1 MNSSNRPSDRGLER
15 LFPGDSELA
24 GRMRALD
31 WSQTDLG
38 PPEHWPENLRVAVS
52 LCLTSRIPIVMY
64 WGPNF
69 TVLYNDPYISFL
81 GETKHPRYLGQPGRE
96 CWSEIWET
104 IGPMLESVRATGK
117 ATWSEDLLMF
127 FARRLPREEVYVRF
141 TFGPILAAD
150 GRTVGGIFCP
160 CTET

>member
-1 MNSSNRPSDRGLER
+1 
-15 LFPGDSELA
+15 
-24 GRMRALD
+24 
-31 WSQTDLG
+31 
-38 PPEHWPENLRVAVS
+38 
-52 LCLTSRIPIVMY
+52 MY
-64 WGPNF
+64 WGPSF

-81 GETKHPRYLGQPGRE
+81 GEAKHPRYLGQPGRE

-104 IGPMLESVRATGK
+104 IGPMLESVCATGK

-141 TFGPILAAD
+141 TFGPILAAN

-160 CTET
+160 CTETTEQVVRRFLKKNIPNYAAATGRIRMSYLGNSGLRSKRASTTRIAALLSDTPFW